1 MPFRAKAH
9 IHLVTVF
16 FFLATLS
23 FSPSHAHALD
33 CPPGGREATAADIAV
48 MGPIVRGRCI
58 DPSTIAKLKPDETYA
73 AIQYLS
79 TKMCD
84 GKQFGFPPG
93 FNEKSIDPKE
103 WYKIKEGYVY
113 FNYTTQTDGR
123 SGTNPGVLRCF
134 ANFFQEAEKKGYQ
147 PCINAGLRSP
157 AHQRASC
164 LDTSNSVVCGRQ
176 VSCTTDLNWYA
187 VCPHVKGLAFDIN
200 DKSCGK
206 ASCPRTYQLLDAAR
220 EAKLFSKVGA
230 GASDPWHV
238 EASGC
243 ATGGLDTPA
252 PFPTAPT
259 SPTPPAS
266 TRPAVPTNPFTDA
279 ARALFG
285 AGNGCE
291 QLAAQCKGTPV
302 NPQACMNYAQRCQG
316 QAQHQGLLQAL
327 QNAFNQLQ
335 TGAAPVAPAPTPVVT
350 PTPITPVTPLPPDI
364 LIPTPTTT
372 PPATTTHPLSTT
384 TVTELTNTQIRLV
397 PPTPPSDPTAIT
409 PTTVTPV
416 QPNSVNPTF
425 APTPFEPAPISA
437 STAYSL
443 QSLLREARTIL
454 ENLLAYLTPLTHTKT
469 ARTVP
474 TNASATPPQSEIDT
488 ALWFDENF
496 IRYME
501 TQPDFTLGN

>member
-1 MPFRAKAH
+1 MSFRAKAH
-9 IHLVTVF
+9 IHLVPAF
-16 FFLATLS
+16 LFLATLS

-48 MGPIVRGRCI
+48 MGPVVSGRCV
-58 DPSTIAKLKPDETYA
+58 DAATIAKLKPDETYA

-79 TKMCD
+79 TRLCSNM
-84 GKQFGFPPG
+84 QFGFPPG
-93 FNEKSIDPKE
+93 FNEKSVDPKD
-103 WYKIKEGYVY
+103 WYTIKENYIY
-113 FNYTTQTDGR
+113 FNYTTHTDGR
-123 SGTNPGVLRCF
+123 AGTNPGVLRCF
-134 ANFFQEAEKKGYQ
+134 ETFFKQAEQQGFQ
-147 PCINAGLRSP
+147 PCIRAGLRSP

-164 LDTSNSVVCGRQ
+164 LDYKNNPGEVCGRQ

-187 VCPHVKGLAFDIN
+187 ACPHVKGVAFDIN
-200 DKSCGK
+200 DKRCGAQSCGFTSQILK
-206 ASCPRTYQLLDAAR
+206 AASDSQI
-220 EAKLFSKVGA
+220 FSRVGIS
-230 GASDPWHV
+230 ASDPWHI
-238 EASGC
+238 EAKNC
-243 ATGGLDTPA
+243 ATGGLGSPA
-252 PFPTAPT
+252 PFPTT
-259 SPTPPAS
+259 PTPPVTA
-266 TRPAVPTNPFTDA
+266 RPAVPTNPFTDA

-291 QLAAQCKGTPV
+291 QLATQCKSTPV
-302 NPQACMNYAQRCQG
+302 NPQACMSYAQRCQG
-316 QAQHQGLLQAL
+316 QAQNQGLLQAL
-327 QNAFNQLQ
+327 QNAFNQPQ

-364 LIPTPTTT
+364 LIHTPTTT

-488 ALWFDENF
+488 ALWYDENF